1 MSQASPAIG
10 ANKSGLAYRL
20 EDNDGKKAL
29 LTHHKGSAAPSYAEA
44 GTLWLDDSTTPWA
57 FKLFDGGDWITIG
70 SLHAGNNSFLPY
82 MGGTA
87 LRMAAYA
94 ADTGTVN
101 AMVTSPIPAPP
112 QHQAGQIVIVKPAYD
127 VTGAATLT
135 LGALDTRAIVRAD
148 GSPLFAA
155 DMLAGQV
162 YLLVYDGTQFVVTNP
177 SRNMNTPDG
186 SIVASQTATYATYAQ
201 ITGLIPLDNTV
212 PQASEG
218 TAILN
223 LSHTPQSPSNRVRI
237 RFSGFA
243 NSASDSVPIVAFL
256 SIDGSA
262 AVQAVAVSAGSAAMP
277 AQVFFEYEHI
287 PGDTS
292 AHTYSVRVGP
302 GGVGTV
308 RFNGGA
314 TTRLFG
320 GAAAARLTIEEV
332 KA

>member
-29 LTHHKGSAAPSYAEA
+29 LTHHKGPSAPGYAEA
-44 GTLWLDDSTTPWA
+44 GALWLDDSTTPWA
-57 FKLFDGGDWITIG
+57 FRLFDGGDWITIG
-70 SLHAGNNSFLPY
+70 TLHAGDNSFLPY
-82 MGGTA
+82 MGGSA

-112 QHQAGQIVIVKPAYD
+112 QHQTGQIVIVKPAYD
-127 VTGAATLT
+127 VTGATTLT

-148 GSPLFAA
+148 GAPLGAA
-155 DMLAGQV
+155 DMLAGQI
-162 YLLVYDGTQFVVTNP
+162 YLLVYDGAQFVVTNP
-177 SRNMNTPDG
+177 SRSNNTPSG
-186 SIVASQTATYATYAQ
+186 TIVASQTATYTTYAQ
-201 ITGLIPLDNTV
+201 ITGIVPLDNTV

-218 TAILN
+218 IAILSA
-223 LSHTPQSPSNRVRI
+223 SHTPQGNSNRVRI

-243 NSASDSVPIVAFL
+243 NSSSDSVPIVAFL
-256 SIDGSA
+256 SVDGGA
-262 AVQAVAVSAGSAAMP
+262 AVQVCAVSAGSAAMP
-277 AQVFFEYEHI
+277 AQIFFEYEHT
-287 PGDTS
+287 PGDTT

-302 GGVGTV
+302 GGVGTI

-320 GAAAARLTIEEV
+320 GAAAARLTIEEI